1 MIIPDGKAVD
11 ETHAADHRAGGS
23 MTTKSLHDLLADLTV
38 EVARLADA
46 SERQADILASRRDIA
61 QATYNRRTKRPT
73 TSGDCE

>member
-1 MIIPDGKAVD
+1 
-11 ETHAADHRAGGS
+11 

-61 QATYNRRTKRPT
+61 QATYERRNNSYLK
-73 TSGDCE
+73 GDCE